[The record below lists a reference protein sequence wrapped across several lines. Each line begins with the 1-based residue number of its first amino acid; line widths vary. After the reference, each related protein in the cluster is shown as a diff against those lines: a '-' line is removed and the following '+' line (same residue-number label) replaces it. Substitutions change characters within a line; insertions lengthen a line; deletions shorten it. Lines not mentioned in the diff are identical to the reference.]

1 MFKFLSK
8 KYAKKHKKQEIIPL
22 KTQLEKLEEVGIRI
36 NPDID
41 SNHLFNVFDKE
52 EYEEDPYGSLLIALG
67 CEVETSK
74 DCGKPIS
81 KNIWYL
87 DTECIEDTGDYVRV
101 MEKIACLAH
110 DNLPLSN
117 IHDYIDMDKNE
128 AWIAFNLGEE
138 TYKWNL
144 EFNDD
149 WLDVRIFTMVNKLLL
164 SKDSTSQF
172 VISVLDQSILVA
184 FLENYKIDDL
194 NKISK
199 YIFEIV

>member
-1 MFKFLSK
+1 MFEFLSK
-8 KYAKKHKKQEIIPL
+8 KYVKKHKKQDIIPL
-22 KTQLEKLEEVGIRI
+22 KTQLEKLEEVGISI

-41 SNHLFNVFDKE
+41 RNQIFNVFDKE

-67 CEVETSK
+67 CEVETSQ

-87 DTECIEDTGDYVRV
+87 DTECIEDTGDYVSV
-101 MEKIACLAH
+101 MEKIVCLAH
-110 DNLPLSN
+110 DSLQLSN
-117 IHDYIDMDKNE
+117 IHDYIDMDENK
-128 AWIAFNLGEE
+128 AWIAFDLGEE

-149 WLDVRIFTMVNKLLL
+149 WLDVKIFSMINKLLL
-164 SKDSTSQF
+164 NTNSTSQL
-172 VISVLDQSILVA
+172 VISVLDQSILIA
-184 FLENYKIDDL
+184 FLENDKMDNL

-199 YIFEIV
+199 FKFEIV